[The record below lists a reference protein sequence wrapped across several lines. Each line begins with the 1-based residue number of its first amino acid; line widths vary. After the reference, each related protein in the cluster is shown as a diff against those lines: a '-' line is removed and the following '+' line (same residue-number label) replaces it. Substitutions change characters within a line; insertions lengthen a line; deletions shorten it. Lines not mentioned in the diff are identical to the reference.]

1 MDRDREIERVMQ
13 RTRRYWYEDGLTE
26 MAVGCLFLAIGL
38 LFLTEYVLGS
48 PLASGISAVG
58 LPVIVVG
65 GSWLGR
71 YLVRIAKE
79 RYIYPRT
86 GYVAYRRPPGG
97 RSRTATVAV
106 AVMVGSLIGLLFSL
120 APASLAWIPALQG
133 LLVGGFLL
141 FYGYR
146 LGLVRFYVLA
156 ICAVVAGTVTSL
168 AGLGDLLG
176 SSVFFAAF
184 GLALLLSGLLTLG
197 RYLRQTTPP
206 GE

>member
-1 MDRDREIERVMQ
+1 MDREREIERAMQ
-13 RTRRYWYEDGLTE
+13 RTRRYWYDDGLTE

-38 LFLTEYVLGS
+38 LFFTEYVLGS
-48 PLASGISAVG
+48 PLASGLSAVG

-71 YLVRIAKE
+71 HLVRIAKE
-79 RYIYPRT
+79 RFTYPRT
-86 GYVAYRRPPGG
+86 GYVVYRRPPGA

-106 AVMVGSLIGLLFSL
+106 AVMVGGLVGLLFSL
-120 APASLAWIPALQG
+120 APASLAWIPGLQG
-133 LLVGGFLL
+133 LLVGGSTF

-146 LGLVRFYVLA
+146 LGLARFCVLA
-156 ICAVVAGTVTSL
+156 AFAVVVGAVASL

-176 SSVFFAAF
+176 SGVFFAAF
-184 GLALLLSGLLTLG
+184 GLALLLSGLFALYQ
-197 RYLRQTTPP
+197 YLRPTAPP